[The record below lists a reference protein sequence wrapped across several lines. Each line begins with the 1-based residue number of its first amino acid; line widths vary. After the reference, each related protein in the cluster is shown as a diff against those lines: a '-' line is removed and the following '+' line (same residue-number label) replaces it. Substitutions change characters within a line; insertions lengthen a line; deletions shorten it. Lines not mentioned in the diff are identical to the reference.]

1 LSLLVLVGC
10 VAAAFV
16 IYKSQSGGGGTEF
29 ADNAAQVAGVADT
42 AAPPS
47 TALSSAA
54 MPYAPAREQPV
65 EPANVSSGDFT
76 AERLASDTREV
87 IPTKII
93 YTAEIELVVGK
104 LDQAKTE
111 LLKQVKAR
119 RGYVAEM
126 TVNGTEGSPREGT
139 WKLRIPVTQY
149 DAFVADISRLGE
161 VKSIQVSSEDV
172 GEEYYDT
179 TARVKA
185 KRVEEQRLLGHL
197 QRSTAKLQDIL
208 AVERE
213 LTRVRGEI
221 EQMEGRLRYLTN
233 QTELTTITLTV
244 HEAASY
250 VPPKPD
256 SLGTQISRTFGSSI
270 GVLKS
275 TGKAVLLTLVAA
287 VPWFLV
293 LGLLSLLIWPF
304 ARRRFRHPKEE
315 PSSA

>member
-1 LSLLVLVGC
+1 M
-10 VAAAFV
+10 
-16 IYKSQSGGGGTEF
+16 
-29 ADNAAQVAGVADT
+29 T
-42 AAPPS
+42 AV
-47 TALSSAA
+47 
-54 MPYAPAREQPV
+54 Q
-65 EPANVSSGDFT
+65 
-76 AERLASDTREV
+76 LASDTREV

-93 YTAEIELVVGK
+93 YTADIELVVGK
-104 LDQAKTE
+104 LDSAKTE

-126 TVNGTEGSPREGT
+126 TVNGTAGSPREGT
-139 WKLRIPVTQY
+139 WKLRIPVSQY
-149 DAFVADISRLGE
+149 EAFVADISRLGD

-221 EQMEGRLRYLTN
+221 EQMEGRLRYLTH

-244 HEAASY
+244 HEAATY
-250 VPPKPD
+250 VPPKPTTFA
-256 SLGTQISRTFGSSI
+256 TQIARAFGSSL
-270 GVLKS
+270 GALKD
-275 TGKAVLLTLVAA
+275 TGKAVVLTLTAA
-287 VPWFLV
+287 IPWFGV
-293 LGLLSLLIWPF
+293 LGLLALLAWPF
-304 ARRRFRHPKEE
+304 ARRRLVTVQK
-315 PSSA
+315 